1 MFFLCCIKR
10 LLLPYHRSSL
20 PVLSGR
26 ERIHREQNMEYS
38 LGLYEKAIPVGF
50 SFPKMFEIT
59 RDCGFDRLEISVDE
73 TDWRLERLDWSAEK
87 QRELGILSRAAEVPI
102 RTMCLSGHRK
112 YPFGSHDPE
121 IRKRS
126 MEIMEKA
133 VRFCVNANIAQIQLA
148 GYDVYYEQGD
158 ADTEKWF
165 LENLTAATAYAA
177 RWGVTMGFETMETP
191 FMDTVGKAMHYVKE
205 VDNAWLG
212 VYPDIG
218 NLKNAAVLYGHDVVD
233 DLLLG
238 KGHIFAVHLKET
250 KPGLYR
256 DMNFGDPTGH
266 TEYERCLEATLG
278 MGIRTYTGEFWYQKG
293 QDYVQVITDASAF
306 LRDKIEKTGEKLGL

>member
-1 MFFLCCIKR
+1 
-10 LLLPYHRSSL
+10 
-20 PVLSGR
+20 
-26 ERIHREQNMEYS
+26 MEYS

-87 QRELGILSRAAEVPI
+87 QRELGVLSRAAEVPI

-191 FMDTVGKAMHYVKE
+191 FMDTVGKAMHYV
-205 VDNAWLG
+205 A
-212 VYPDIG
+212 
-218 NLKNAAVLYGHDVVD
+218 
-233 DLLLG
+233 
-238 KGHIFAVHLKET
+238 
-250 KPGLYR
+250 KPCI
-256 DMNFGDPTGH
+256 MWKP
-266 TEYERCLEATLG
+266 
-278 MGIRTYTGEFWYQKG
+278 
-293 QDYVQVITDASAF
+293 
-306 LRDKIEKTGEKLGL
+306 